1 MFRACALLPANAG
14 KEESSGDDPFRRIL
28 FAIARPPLL
37 SYFIRLLPV
46 YFARLRAQL
55 ENRRIFVIFQ
65 FNSFAVPSSLKFDP
79 SNDSFVANE
88 ISKPLKIN
96 PRAFVSIGKRNS
108 GKTDI
113 FTVWENV
120 YGRNGETRSDS
131 CFDSKLQRIN
141 RVEITETIHNVLETR
156 RCTYE

>member
-55 ENRRIFVIFQ
+55 ENRRRAIFVIFQ

-88 ISKPLKIN
+88 ISKGTVKN
-96 PRAFVSIGKRNS
+96 QSASI
-108 GKTDI
+108 
-113 FTVWENV
+113 
-120 YGRNGETRSDS
+120 
-131 CFDSKLQRIN
+131 CFDRKYSPK
-141 RVEITETIHNVLETR
+141 
-156 RCTYE
+156 